1 MSLLLT
7 LPVGRVVDMST
18 TAPAHRPS
26 ARAGVLASTLALAR
40 TGASVSLVSAARAE
54 GITKAGL
61 MYHFPTKEALMTA
74 VVDHLLDGYERDLAA
89 RLTTTNSN
97 VPTISERLAAYVD
110 WACDGPFD
118 YGDLVMLTD
127 PRLREPLTERWNSR
141 MGAWV
146 DVPETLPADQRARL
160 HGVRLLAD
168 GIWLNTAGNGIALS
182 DEDTDAIRALA
193 HHLIQE
199 NS

>member
-1 MSLLLT
+1 
-7 LPVGRVVDMST
+7 MST
-18 TAPAHRPS
+18 SAPAHRPS
-26 ARAGVLASTLALAR
+26 ARGGVLASTLAWAR
-40 TGASVSLVSAARAE
+40 TGASVSLVSAARAA

-74 VVDHLLDGYERDLAA
+74 VIDHLLDGYERDLAA
-89 RLTTTNSN
+89 RLATTNPN

-118 YGDLVMLTD
+118 YGDLVMFTD

-193 HHLIQE
+193 HLIQE

>member
-1 MSLLLT
+1 
-7 LPVGRVVDMST
+7 
-18 TAPAHRPS
+18 
-26 ARAGVLASTLALAR
+26 
-40 TGASVSLVSAARAE
+40 
-54 GITKAGL
+54 
-61 MYHFPTKEALMTA
+61 
-74 VVDHLLDGYERDLAA
+74 
-89 RLTTTNSN
+89 
-97 VPTISERLAAYVD
+97 
-110 WACDGPFD
+110 ACDGPFD
-118 YGDLVMLTD
+118 YGDLVMFTD

>member
-1 MSLLLT
+1 
-7 LPVGRVVDMST
+7 
-18 TAPAHRPS
+18 
-26 ARAGVLASTLALAR
+26 
-40 TGASVSLVSAARAE
+40 
-54 GITKAGL
+54 

-141 MGAWV
+141 MGA
-146 DVPETLPADQRARL
+146 
-160 HGVRLLAD
+160 
-168 GIWLNTAGNGIALS
+168 
-182 DEDTDAIRALA
+182 
-193 HHLIQE
+193 
-199 NS
+199 

>member
-1 MSLLLT
+1 MSVCVRANSF
-7 LPVGRVVDMST
+7 PKFAI
-18 TAPAHRPS
+18 TAEWLEKARPRSSNKAS
-26 ARAGVLASTLALAR
+26 AIYALHNASNRLVLATPDAP
-40 TGASVSLVSAARAE
+40 
-54 GITKAGL
+54 
-61 MYHFPTKEALMTA
+61 HDFPE
-74 VVDHLLDGYERDLAA
+74 
-89 RLTTTNSN
+89 
-97 VPTISERLAAYVD
+97 SERLAAYVD

-118 YGDLVMLTD
+118 YGDLVMFTD

>member
-1 MSLLLT
+1 
-7 LPVGRVVDMST
+7 
-18 TAPAHRPS
+18 
-26 ARAGVLASTLALAR
+26 
-40 TGASVSLVSAARAE
+40 
-54 GITKAGL
+54 

-74 VVDHLLDGYERDLAA
+74 VIDYLLDGYERDLAA
-89 RLTTTNSN
+89 RLATTNPN

-118 YGDLVMLTD
+118 YGDLVMFTD

-146 DVPETLPADQRARL
+146 DVPRPFRPTSGPPPRRPT
-160 HGVRLLAD
+160 LAD

>member
-1 MSLLLT
+1 
-7 LPVGRVVDMST
+7 
-18 TAPAHRPS
+18 
-26 ARAGVLASTLALAR
+26 
-40 TGASVSLVSAARAE
+40 
-54 GITKAGL
+54 
-61 MYHFPTKEALMTA
+61 
-74 VVDHLLDGYERDLAA
+74 
-89 RLTTTNSN
+89 
-97 VPTISERLAAYVD
+97 
-110 WACDGPFD
+110 
-118 YGDLVMLTD
+118 MLTD

>member
-1 MSLLLT
+1 
-7 LPVGRVVDMST
+7 MST

-40 TGASVSLVSAARAE
+40 TGASVSLVSAARAA